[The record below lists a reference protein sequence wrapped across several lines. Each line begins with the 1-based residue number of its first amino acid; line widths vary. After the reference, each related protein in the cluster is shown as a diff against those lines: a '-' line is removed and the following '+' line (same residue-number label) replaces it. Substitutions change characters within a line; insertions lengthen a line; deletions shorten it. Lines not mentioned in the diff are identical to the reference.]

1 MLHKALC
8 SCLFIVI
15 LFLSVFFVFCS
26 FPFFVKISVI
36 VQENILVLQIF
47 LSCFCQV
54 FIQLVLIRTQHWG
67 NLLRYTL
74 LIYLCLRH
82 YLTVL
87 SILSLH
93 DNFLIVLFKLNAACI
108 KTKIFG
114 PLTDSC
120 TVELIICHSIK
131 IPALLLHRVHFCTK
145 FA

>member
-1 MLHKALC
+1 MLLSFYCYTFLISILC
-8 SCLFIVI
+8 FLF
-15 LFLSVFFVFCS
+15 
-26 FPFFVKISVI
+26 FPFFVKIIVI

-47 LSCFCQV
+47 LSCLCQV

-67 NLLRYTL
+67 NLLHYTL

-93 DNFLIVLFKLNAACI
+93 DNFLLVLFKLNAACI
-108 KTKIFG
+108 TTKIFG